1 MDFALYMPFLMANLT
16 ATSEFT
22 LLEDVAEALST
33 VVSWF
38 GTVIQALIGSNGALN
53 PLWPLLAVGIAVTVV
68 FTVVKIIRSFTWGA

>member
-16 ATSEFT
+16 AASEFT

>member
-1 MDFALYMPFLMANLT
+1 MDFALYMPFFMASLT
-16 ATSEFT
+16 AASEFT